1 MKNSVVGHQ
10 SSVRPYFVL
19 ALGMLTASTSAFL
32 VVFARGEGIPA
43 VAIAA
48 VRLTLASFIVFP
60 IAFTRSRNEWRALS
74 RIDWALAIVAGVL
87 LGLHFAFWI
96 SSLDFTS
103 VMSSIVF
110 VSTNPLFVGIAS
122 VLLFRESLRRGTVIG
137 IGIAAIGS
145 LIIGMSDAQ
154 HAGAD
159 SLLGDFLALMGA
171 VTISGYLMIGRRLR
185 KQLSLIGYI
194 GIVYSIAAVVLL
206 ILACAMGTNLF
217 GYSPLGYFYILL
229 LVLGPQ
235 LLGHSSYNWALKY
248 VSATFVTVA
257 LLAEPIGVSLLAMPI
272 LNQIPEPIK
281 LVGGALIMLG
291 IYLAAREE
299 TKPTEAEEAT
309 AVTET

>member
-154 HAGAD
+154 HAGVD